1 MVLMRQFRVFVRL
14 GLVFILSIQAQTV
27 GAEGRHI
34 FLEATTEIDADVVF
48 MRHALAPGFGDPDNF
63 SLTECNTQRN
73 LDQVGRSQAIEI
85 GRKIK
90 ASGLSFSEVLSS
102 EWCRCKETAQLLDIG
117 QWETFSGL
125 NSFFQDYADRV
136 ETLQKLDRKL
146 SDLKKGVTFM
156 VTHQVVIRA
165 VTGVSVGSGEL
176 VAYNSS
182 TELSKTFRLD

>member
-34 FLEATTEIDADVVF
+34 LLEAITEIDADVVF

-85 GRKIK
+85 GMKIK
-90 ASGLSFSEVLSS
+90 ESGLSFIEVLSS

-136 ETLQKLDRKL
+136 ETLQKLDGKL
-146 SDLKKGVTFM
+146 SDLKTGVTFM

-182 TELSKTFRLD
+182 TELIKTFRLD

>member
-34 FLEATTEIDADVVF
+34 LLEAITEIDADVVF

-85 GRKIK
+85 GLKIK
-90 ASGLSFSEVLSS
+90 ESGLSFIEVLSS

-136 ETLQKLDRKL
+136 ETLQKLDGKL
-146 SDLKKGVTFM
+146 SDLKTGVTFM

-182 TELSKTFRLD
+182 TELIKTFRLD

>member
-1 MVLMRQFRVFVRL
+1 MVPMRQFRVFVRL
-14 GLVFILSIQAQTV
+14 VLVFILSIQAQTV

-34 FLEATTEIDADVVF
+34 LLEAITEIDADVVF
-48 MRHALAPGFGDPDNF
+48 MRHALAPGFGDPDYF
-63 SLTECNTQRN
+63 SLTECNRQRN

-85 GRKIK
+85 GMKIK
-90 ASGLSFSEVLSS
+90 ESGLIFSEVLSS

-136 ETLQKLDRKL
+136 ETLQKLDGKL
-146 SDLKKGVTFM
+146 SDLKTGVTFM

-182 TELSKTFRLD
+182 TKLSKTFRLD

>member
-1 MVLMRQFRVFVRL
+1 MRQFRVFVRL
-14 GLVFILSIQAQTV
+14 VLIFVLSIQAQTV

-34 FLEATTEIDADVVF
+34 LLEAITEIDADVVF

-63 SLTECNTQRN
+63 SLTDCNTQRN

-85 GRKIK
+85 GMKIK
-90 ASGLSFSEVLSS
+90 ESGLSFSEVLSS

-125 NSFFQDYADRV
+125 NSFFQDYADRG
-136 ETLQKLDRKL
+136 ETLQKLDIKL
-146 SDLKKGVTFM
+146 SDLKTGVTFM

-176 VAYNSS
+176 VTYNSS

>member
-1 MVLMRQFRVFVRL
+1 MVPMRQFTVFVRL
-14 GLVFILSIQAQTV
+14 VLVFILSIQAQTV

-34 FLEATTEIDADVVF
+34 LLEAITEIDADVVF

-63 SLTECNTQRN
+63 SLTKCNTQRN

-125 NSFFQDYADRV
+125 NSFFQDYADRG
-136 ETLQKLDRKL
+136 ETLQKLNIKF
-146 SDLKKGVTFM
+146 SDLKTGVTFM

-176 VAYNSS
+176 VTYNSS

>member
-1 MVLMRQFRVFVRL
+1 MVPMRQFRVFVRL
-14 GLVFILSIQAQTV
+14 VLVFILSIQAQTV

-34 FLEATTEIDADVVF
+34 LLEVITEIDADVVF
-48 MRHALAPGFGDPDNF
+48 MRHALAPGFGDPENF
-63 SLTECNTQRN
+63 SLTKCNTQRN

-90 ASGLSFSEVLSS
+90 ESGLSFSEVLSS

-125 NSFFQDYADRV
+125 NSFFQDYADRG
-136 ETLQKLDRKL
+136 ETLQKLDIKL
-146 SDLKKGVTFM
+146 SDLKTGVTFM

-176 VAYNSS
+176 VTYNSS